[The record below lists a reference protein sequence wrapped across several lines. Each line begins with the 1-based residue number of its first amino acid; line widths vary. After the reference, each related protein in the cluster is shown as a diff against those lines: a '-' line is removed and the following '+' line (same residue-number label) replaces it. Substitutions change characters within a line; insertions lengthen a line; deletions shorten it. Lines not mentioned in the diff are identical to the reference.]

1 MYCQLYDLPAG
12 RRQKKGAVSTTL
24 HYFTVRERL
33 RQPSSKVMH
42 ISFVAF
48 FKAGKNQTVEPSK
61 HPPKCMKIG
70 MLPEMVGARNS
81 LLAGTDELGK
91 RPAYVKIEL
100 KNIYVQI
107 KKLFAESVGCGRNA
121 VSDCVEQRA
130 RSIASSVSS
139 GAVFSGAPGSSP
151 ASLQHAHR

>member
-61 HPPKCMKIG
+61 YPPKFRKMGKLLEMIG
-70 MLPEMVGARNS
+70 AGNS
-81 LLAGTDELGK
+81 LLAGHGL
-91 RPAYVKIEL
+91 I
-100 KNIYVQI
+100 
-107 KKLFAESVGCGRNA
+107 GRA
-121 VSDCVEQRA
+121 TC
-130 RSIASSVSS
+130 
-139 GAVFSGAPGSSP
+139 
-151 ASLQHAHR
+151 LC

>member
-48 FKAGKNQTVEPSK
+48 FKAGKN
-61 HPPKCMKIG
+61 
-70 MLPEMVGARNS
+70 
-81 LLAGTDELGK
+81 
-91 RPAYVKIEL
+91 
-100 KNIYVQI
+100 
-107 KKLFAESVGCGRNA
+107 
-121 VSDCVEQRA
+121 
-130 RSIASSVSS
+130 
-139 GAVFSGAPGSSP
+139 
-151 ASLQHAHR
+151 

>member
-1 MYCQLYDLPAG
+1 
-12 RRQKKGAVSTTL
+12 VSTTL
-24 HYFTVRERL
+24 DYFTGRERL
-33 RQPSSKVMH
+33 RQPSSEVMP

-107 KKLFAESVGCGRNA
+107 KKLFRGVCGLWA
-121 VSDCVEQRA
+121 
-130 RSIASSVSS
+130 
-139 GAVFSGAPGSSP
+139 
-151 ASLQHAHR
+151 QHCF

>member
-24 HYFTVRERL
+24 HYSTVRERL

-48 FKAGKNQTVEPSK
+48 SKAGKNQTVEPSK
-61 HPPKCMKIG
+61 YPPKCMEIG
-70 MLPEMVGARNS
+70 TLPEMTGARNS
-81 LLAGTDELGK
+81 LLAGTDELGE

-107 KKLFAESVGCGRNA
+107 
-121 VSDCVEQRA
+121 
-130 RSIASSVSS
+130 
-139 GAVFSGAPGSSP
+139 
-151 ASLQHAHR
+151 